1 MYKSF
6 TRPAKT
12 SGVTRYTGVTQQHDK
27 ARIYKKKYMRKGKKR
42 AWKKFVK
49 KVQAVNLKDR
59 GLVTAL
65 YNNLFS
71 PVAES
76 AGAQLIFEM
85 HLYGFKS
92 AAASSAAGCNDIATL
107 ISSDF
112 QTRQGVQKNFSTNA
126 LETTFG
132 KDGAADKIMFESAI
146 LDATIS
152 NNNSTTVEIDVYAIR
167 YNKFTKGNFS
177 TLRQAFQI
185 AENDL
190 TSSVQGNVGP
200 GQPLLTLDSRG
211 CTPFEIGKG
220 ISASGIQIL
229 GKEKYLISAG
239 QAITVQL
246 RDPKNR
252 YFNASDF
259 IESSTSY
266 KYSNWTQTYLIIGKK
281 VVEDETP
288 MTLRIGCTRSYK
300 YTYEGLKDNK
310 AYKLTL

>member
-1 MYKSF
+1 MYKTF

-12 SGVTRYTGVTQQHDK
+12 SGVTRYTGVTQQHDRS
-27 ARIYKKKYMRKGKKR
+27 RIYKKKYMRKGKKK

-49 KVQAVNLKDR
+49 KVQAVALKDR
-59 GLVTAL
+59 GLVTAMF
-65 YNNLFS
+65 NNVFT
-71 PVAES
+71 PTAIS
-76 AGAQLIFEM
+76 ASAQLTFEM

-92 AAASSAAGCNDIATL
+92 SSAATAAGSNDLATL
-107 ISSDF
+107 IDRDF
-112 QTRQGVQKNFSTNA
+112 QTKYGVERYSGGVIGIA
-126 LETTFG
+126 
-132 KDGAADKIMFESAI
+132 DRPAADKIQFESAI

-152 NNNSTTVEIDVYAIR
+152 NNNDGTVEVDIYAIR
-167 YNKFTKGNFS
+167 YNKFTKSHFDS
-177 TLRQAFQI
+177 IQAGF
-185 AENDL
+185 AAAANTYTEE
-190 TSSVQGNVGP
+190 VQSMSGT
-200 GQPLLTLDSRG
+200 QPALSLANRG

-220 ISASGIQIL
+220 ISLTGVQIL

-259 IESSTSY
+259 LESQNSF
-266 KYSNWTQTYLIIGKK
+266 KYSNWTQSYLIIGKK
-281 VVEDETP
+281 VVENDNP

-310 AYKLTL
+310 AYQLTL